1 MTRSE
6 DFSDGYERVRSPQFE
21 SIQQQHNRN
30 YMATSVLDN
39 IMPNAN
45 GMGAQDFQ
53 RHLVGRT
60 GSPMGTSQSTW
71 DTQLWLSHKE
81 PSNRVKRTQKDR
93 SDGQG

>member
-39 IMPNAN
+39 LMPNSN
-45 GMGAQDFQ
+45 GMGSQDFQ
-53 RHLVGRT
+53 RALVGKQQ
-60 GSPMGTSQSTW
+60 SAMGTSQSTW

-81 PSNRVKRTQKDR
+81 PSNRAKRLNKDG
-93 SDGQG
+93 SDG